1 MLLLLMSFYIVFLSI
16 ESMLDLMLS
25 LMERH
30 HMMMGWLIKLSDKS
44 DIFRLDLVVRL
55 WVFLH
60 FNIKFIW
67 MAISIRSRLYVS
79 FWYLMMVNVWLH
91 VSHSVVNYLGLG
103 LFFWGTSLYIM
114 HWHRSKHKRLIY
126 DFELCMLHNRLW
138 LMIHMST
145 FNLIMFCV
153 CVLANVRCYQSLN
166 NWMRM
171 YVRMDFIIMVAW
183 SELNLMMVMIGAP
196 FFFKD
201 LSLFIMVNRLNK
213 VWPKISLS
221 LWHNMMMM
229 MLML

>member
-1 MLLLLMSFYIVFLSI
+1 
-16 ESMLDLMLS
+16 
-25 LMERH
+25 
-30 HMMMGWLIKLSDKS
+30 
-44 DIFRLDLVVRL
+44 
-55 WVFLH
+55 
-60 FNIKFIW
+60 
-67 MAISIRSRLYVS
+67 
-79 FWYLMMVNVWLH
+79 
-91 VSHSVVNYLGLG
+91 
-103 LFFWGTSLYIM
+103 
-114 HWHRSKHKRLIY
+114 
-126 DFELCMLHNRLW
+126 
-138 LMIHMST
+138 MIHMSA

-171 YVRMDFIIMVAW
+171 YIGMDFIIMVAW

-221 LWHNMMMM
+221 LWHNVMMM